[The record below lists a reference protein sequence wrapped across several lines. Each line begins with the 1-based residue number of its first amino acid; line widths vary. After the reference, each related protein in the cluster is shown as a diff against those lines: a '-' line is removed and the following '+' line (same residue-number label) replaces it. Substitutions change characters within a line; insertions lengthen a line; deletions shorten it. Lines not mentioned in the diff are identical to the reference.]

1 MLADYHVH
9 CMFSDDSW
17 YIPAKVCTDA
27 WKNNLDEI
35 CFTDHVDYG
44 IKPDWDQALTA
55 KVMEG
60 QRVVNVD
67 YDAYFPCIEALRDEW
82 AGRLTIKRGLELG
95 VQTHTI
101 PQFNALWDK
110 WRDHLD
116 FTLLSI
122 HQVGDLEF
130 WTGEFQEG
138 RSQEEYNR
146 AYYQELYD
154 VTTSFEHWS
163 VLAHIDLIKRY
174 DPAGILD
181 FPANKDLVAATLEHV
196 IKVGKGIELNT
207 SSVRY
212 GLKDSEPAEEILRL
226 YKDLGGK
233 IITLGSD
240 SHVGGKIITLGSDS
254 HAPEHLGAY
263 IRHFQKYLAS
273 LGFEGFYTYDKMVP
287 TFHPFEA

>member
-17 YIPAKVCTDA
+17 YTPEKVAEDA
-27 WKNNLDEI
+27 WKINLDEI

-44 IKPDWDQALTA
+44 IKPDWDMALDA

-60 QRVVNVD
+60 QRMLNVD
-67 YDAYFPCIEALRDEW
+67 YAAYFPCIADLRERW
-82 AGRLTIKRGLELG
+82 AGRIAIKSGLELG

-110 WRDHLD
+110 YADEFD
-116 FTLLSI
+116 FILLSI

-138 RSQEEYNR
+138 RTQEEYNR
-146 AYYQELYD
+146 AYYEELYKVATAFD
-154 VTTSFEHWS
+154 HWS
-163 VLAHIDLIKRY
+163 VLAPLDLIKRY
-174 DPAGILD
+174 DPAGALD
-181 FPANKDLVAATLEHV
+181 FPANRDLVAATLEHT
-196 IKVGKGIELNT
+196 IAQGKGIELNT

-212 GLKDSEPAEEILRL
+212 GLADSQPATEILTL
-226 YKDLGGK
+226 YRDLGG
-233 IITLGSD
+233 T
-240 SHVGGKIITLGSDS
+240 VITLGSDS

-263 IRHFQKYLAS
+263 IRHFQHRLAS
-273 LGFEGFYTYDKMVP
+273 LGVKGFHTFDKMAP
-287 TFHPFEA
+287 TFHRWDFA

>member
-17 YIPAKVCTDA
+17 YPPEQVCEDA

-44 IKPDWDQALTA
+44 IKPDWNDALGA
-55 KVMEG
+55 KVMTG
-60 QRVVNVD
+60 QRVLNVD
-67 YDAYFPCIEALRDEW
+67 YDAYFPYIAELRRKW
-82 AGRLTIKRGLELG
+82 AGRLAVKTGLEFG
-95 VQTHTI
+95 VQMHTI
-101 PQFNALWDK
+101 PQFNTLWNRWSDQ
-110 WRDHLD
+110 LD
-116 FTLLSI
+116 FVLLSI

-154 VTTSFEHWS
+154 VAISFEHWS
-163 VLAHIDLIKRY
+163 VLAHVDLIKRY
-174 DPAGILD
+174 DPAGILN
-181 FPANKDLVAATLEHV
+181 FPANRDLVAATLEHT
-196 IKVGKGIELNT
+196 IAQGKGIELNT

-212 GLKDSEPAEEILRL
+212 GLEDSQPAQQILEL
-226 YKDLGGK
+226 YRDLGGT
-233 IITLGSD
+233 IL
-240 SHVGGKIITLGSDS
+240 TLGSDS

-263 IRHFQKYLAS
+263 LRHFQHYLAS
-273 LGFEGFYTYDKMVP
+273 LGFEGFCTYDKMGP

>member
-1 MLADYHVH
+1 MIADYHVH

-17 YIPAKVCTDA
+17 YIPEKVVEDA

-44 IKPDWDQALTA
+44 IKPDWEDALSA

-67 YDAYFPCIEALRDEW
+67 YAAYFPCIADLRERW
-82 AGRLTIKRGLELG
+82 ADRIGIKTGLEFG
-95 VQTHTI
+95 VQMHTI

-110 WRDHLD
+110 YEHEFD
-116 FTLLSI
+116 FVLLSI
-122 HQVGDLEF
+122 HQIGDLEF

-154 VTTSFEHWS
+154 VTCAFEHWS
-163 VLAHIDLIKRY
+163 VLAHVELIKRY

-181 FPANKDLVAATLEHV
+181 FPANRDLVAATLEHV
-196 IKVGKGIELNT
+196 VAEGKGIELNT
-207 SSVRY
+207 SSIRY
-212 GLKDSEPAEEILRL
+212 GLRDSQPAREILEL
-226 YKDLGGK
+226 YRDLGGTVL
-233 IITLGSD
+233 TLGSD
-240 SHVGGKIITLGSDS
+240 SHK
-254 HAPEHLGAY
+254 PEHLGAY
-263 IRHFQKYLAS
+263 IRHFQHYLAS
-273 LGFEGFYTYDKMVP
+273 LGFEGFCTYDKMQP
-287 TFHPFEA
+287 TFHHWDFA

>member
-17 YIPAKVCTDA
+17 YIPEKVVQDA

-44 IKPDWDQALTA
+44 IKPDWEDALTA

-67 YDAYFPCIEALRDEW
+67 YDAYFPCIADLRERW
-82 AGRLTIKRGLELG
+82 ADRITIKTGLEFG

-110 WRDHLD
+110 YTDEFD

-130 WTGEFQEG
+130 WTGEFQQG
-138 RSQEEYNR
+138 RSQEAYNL

-154 VTTSFEHWS
+154 VATSFEHYS
-163 VLAHIDLIKRY
+163 VLAHVDLIKRY
-174 DPAGILD
+174 DPAGILN
-181 FPANKDLVAATLEHV
+181 FPANRDLVAATLEHV
-196 IKVGKGIELNT
+196 IAAGKGIELNT
-207 SSVRY
+207 SSIRY
-212 GLKDSEPAEEILRL
+212 GLADSQPAKEILTL
-226 YKDLGGK
+226 YRDLGG
-233 IITLGSD
+233 S
-240 SHVGGKIITLGSDS
+240 IITLGSDS
-254 HAPEHLGAY
+254 HAPEHLGVY
-263 IRHFQKYLAS
+263 IRHFQHYLAS
-273 LGFEGFYTYDKMVP
+273 LGFEGFHTFDKMQP
-287 TFHPFEA
+287 TFHRWDFA

>member
-17 YIPAKVCTDA
+17 YAPEKVVEDA
-27 WKNNLDEI
+27 WKQNLDEI

-44 IKPDWDQALTA
+44 IKPDWEDALSA

-67 YDAYFPCIEALRDEW
+67 YAAYFPCIAELRERF
-82 AGRLTIKRGLELG
+82 AGRIAIKTGLEFG

-101 PQFNALWDK
+101 PQFDELWRR
-110 WRDHLD
+110 WGEQLD

-138 RSQEEYNR
+138 CAQEEYNR

-163 VLAHIDLIKRY
+163 VLAHLDLIKRY

-181 FPANKDLVAATLEHV
+181 FPANRDLVAATLEHA
-196 IKVGKGIELNT
+196 IKVDKGIELNT
-207 SSVRY
+207 SSIRY
-212 GLKDSEPAEEILRL
+212 GLKDSQPAEEILRL
-226 YKDLGGK
+226 YRDLGGT
-233 IITLGSD
+233 IL
-240 SHVGGKIITLGSDS
+240 TLGSDS
-254 HAPEHLGAY
+254 HAPAHLGAY
-263 IRHFQKYLAS
+263 IRHFQHYLAS
-273 LGFEGFYTYDKMVP
+273 LGFEGFCTYDRMEP
-287 TFHPFEA
+287 TFHRWDFA

>member
-17 YIPAKVCTDA
+17 YTPEKVCEDA
-27 WKNNLDEI
+27 WRLNLDEI

-44 IKPDWDQALTA
+44 IKPDWDDALSA
-55 KVMEG
+55 KVFEG
-60 QRVVNVD
+60 QRVLNVD
-67 YDAYFPCIEALRDEW
+67 YDAYFPSIAKLREEW
-82 AGRLTIKRGLELG
+82 AGRLAIKTGLEFG

-101 PQFNALWDK
+101 GKFDALWDK
-110 WRDHLD
+110 WGDQLA

-122 HQVGDLEF
+122 HQVGDAEF

-138 RSQEEYNR
+138 RTQEEYNR

-154 VTTSFEHWS
+154 VTTSFTHWS
-163 VLAHIDLIKRY
+163 VLAHLDLIKRY

-181 FPANKDLVAATLEHV
+181 FPANRDLVAATLEHV
-196 IKVGKGIELNT
+196 VAQGKGIELNT

-212 GLKDSEPAEEILRL
+212 GLKDSQPAEEILRL
-226 YKDLGGK
+226 YRDLGGK

-240 SHVGGKIITLGSDS
+240 SH
-254 HAPEHLGAY
+254 APQHLGAY
-263 IRHFQKYLAS
+263 LRHFQHYLAS
-273 LGFEGFYTYDKMVP
+273 LGFEGFYTFDKMEP
-287 TFHPFEA
+287 TFHAFEA

>member
-17 YIPAKVCTDA
+17 YIPEKVVTDA
-27 WKNNLDEI
+27 WKQNLDEI

-55 KVMEG
+55 KVFDG
-60 QRVVNVD
+60 QRVLNVD
-67 YDAYFPCIEALRDEW
+67 YDAYFPCIEELREKW
-82 AGRLTIKRGLELG
+82 AGRLIIKTGLEFG

-101 PQFNALWDK
+101 AQFNSLWER
-110 WRDHLD
+110 WGQHLD

-138 RSQEEYNR
+138 HTQQEYDR

-154 VTTSFEHWS
+154 VATSFEHWS
-163 VLAHIDLIKRY
+163 VLAHLDLIKRY
-174 DPAGILD
+174 DPAGPLP
-181 FPANKDLVAATLEHV
+181 FPENRDLVAATLEHT
-196 IKVGKGIELNT
+196 IAQGKGIELNT

-212 GLKDSEPAEEILRL
+212 GLADSQPAREILEL
-226 YKDLGGK
+226 YRDLGGT
-233 IITLGSD
+233 ILTLGSD
-240 SHVGGKIITLGSDS
+240 SHTPA
-254 HAPEHLGAY
+254 HRGAY
-263 IRHFQKYLAS
+263 LRHFQRYLS
-273 LGFEGFYTYDKMVP
+273 ELGFKGFYTYDHMVP
-287 TFHPFEA
+287 TFHAFE

>member
-17 YIPAKVCTDA
+17 YAPEKVAEDA
-27 WKNNLDEI
+27 WKSNLDEI

-44 IKPDWDQALTA
+44 IKPDWEDALSA

-67 YDAYFPCIEALRDEW
+67 YDAYFPCIAELRERY
-82 AGRLTIKRGLELG
+82 AGRLAIKSGLEFG

-101 PQFNALWDK
+101 PQFDALWDR
-110 WRDHLD
+110 WGSELD
-116 FTLLSI
+116 FVLLSI

-138 RSQEEYNR
+138 RTQKEYNL

-154 VTTSFEHWS
+154 VATQFEHWS
-163 VLAHIDLIKRY
+163 VLAHLDLIKRY
-174 DPAGILD
+174 DPAGILN
-181 FPANKDLVAATLEHV
+181 FPENRDLVVATLEHT
-196 IKVGKGIELNT
+196 IASGRGIELNT

-212 GLKDSEPAEEILRL
+212 GLSDSQPAREILEL
-226 YKDLGGK
+226 YRDLGG
-233 IITLGSD
+233 S
-240 SHVGGKIITLGSDS
+240 IITLGSDS

-263 IRHFQKYLAS
+263 VRHFQHYLAS
-273 LGFEGFYTYDKMVP
+273 LGFEGFHTYDKMQP
-287 TFHPFEA
+287 TFHPWDFC

>member
-17 YIPAKVCTDA
+17 YPPEQVCEDA

-44 IKPDWDQALTA
+44 IKPDWNDALSA
-55 KVMEG
+55 KVMMG
-60 QRVVNVD
+60 QRALNVD
-67 YDAYFPCIEALRDEW
+67 YDAYFPYIDNLRKKW
-82 AGRLTIKRGLELG
+82 AGRLAVKTGLELG
-95 VQTHTI
+95 VQMHTI
-101 PQFNALWDK
+101 PQFNALWNRWSDQ
-110 WRDHLD
+110 LD
-116 FTLLSI
+116 FVLLSI

-154 VTTSFEHWS
+154 VATSFEHWS
-163 VLAHIDLIKRY
+163 VLAHVDLIKRY
-174 DPAGILD
+174 DPAGALN
-181 FPANKDLVAATLEHV
+181 FPANRDLVAATLEHT
-196 IKVGKGIELNT
+196 IAQGKGIELNT

-212 GLKDSEPAEEILRL
+212 GLEDSQPAQQILEL
-226 YKDLGGK
+226 YRDLGGT
-233 IITLGSD
+233 IL
-240 SHVGGKIITLGSDS
+240 TLGSDS

-263 IRHFQKYLAS
+263 LRHFQHYLAS
-273 LGFEGFYTYDKMVP
+273 LGFEGFCTYDKMQP

>member
-17 YIPAKVCTDA
+17 YPPAKVAEDA

-44 IKPDWDQALTA
+44 IKPDWCDALAA
-55 KVMEG
+55 KVFDG
-60 QRVVNVD
+60 QRVLNVD
-67 YDAYFPCIEALRDEW
+67 YDAYFPCLAALRDEW
-82 AGRLTIKRGLELG
+82 AGRLAIKIGLEFG

-101 PQFNALWDK
+101 PQFNALWDR
-110 WRDHLD
+110 WGSELD

-122 HQVGDLEF
+122 HQVGDAEF

-138 RSQEEYNR
+138 RTQEAYNR

-154 VTTSFEHWS
+154 VTTGFEHWS
-163 VLAHIDLIKRY
+163 VLAHLDLIKRY

-181 FPANKDLVAATLEHV
+181 FPANRDLVAATLEHV
-196 IKVGKGIELNT
+196 IAQGKGIELNT

-212 GLKDSEPAEEILRL
+212 GLKDSQPAREILEL
-226 YKDLGGK
+226 YRDLGGR
-233 IITLGSD
+233 
-240 SHVGGKIITLGSDS
+240 IITLGSDS

-263 IRHFQKYLAS
+263 LRHFQHYLAS
-273 LGFEGFYTYDKMVP
+273 LGFEGFCTYSKMEP
-287 TFHPFEA
+287 TFHPWSFA

>member
-17 YIPAKVCTDA
+17 YPPEQVCEDA

-44 IKPDWDQALTA
+44 IKPDWNDALSA
-55 KVMEG
+55 KVMMG
-60 QRVVNVD
+60 QRALNVD
-67 YDAYFPCIEALRDEW
+67 YDAYFPHIDNLRRKW
-82 AGRLTIKRGLELG
+82 AGRLAIKTGLELG
-95 VQTHTI
+95 VQMHTI
-101 PQFNALWDK
+101 PQFNALWNRWSDQ
-110 WRDHLD
+110 LD
-116 FTLLSI
+116 FVLLSI

-154 VTTSFEHWS
+154 VATTFEHWS
-163 VLAHIDLIKRY
+163 VLAHVDLIKRY
-174 DPAGILD
+174 DPAGALN
-181 FPANKDLVAATLEHV
+181 FPANRDLVAATLEHT
-196 IKVGKGIELNT
+196 IAQGKGIELNT

-212 GLKDSEPAEEILRL
+212 GLEDSQPTQQILEL
-226 YKDLGGK
+226 YRDLGGT
-233 IITLGSD
+233 IL
-240 SHVGGKIITLGSDS
+240 TLGSDS

-263 IRHFQKYLAS
+263 LRHFQRYLAS
-273 LGFEGFYTYDKMVP
+273 LGFEGFCTYDKMQP
-287 TFHPFEA
+287 TFHPFET

>member
-1 MLADYHVH
+1 MIADYHVH

-17 YIPAKVCTDA
+17 YAPERVCEDA

-44 IKPDWDQALTA
+44 IKPDWEDALQA

-60 QRVVNVD
+60 QRVLNVD
-67 YDAYFPCIEALRDEW
+67 YDAYFPCIADLRKEW
-82 AGRLTIKRGLELG
+82 AGRLAVKCGLEFG

-101 PQFNALWDK
+101 PQFDALWNRWGDQ
-110 WRDHLD
+110 LD
-116 FTLLSI
+116 FVLLSI

-146 AYYQELYD
+146 AYYQELFD
-154 VTTSFEHWS
+154 VATTFEHWS
-163 VLAHIDLIKRY
+163 VLAHVDLIKRY
-174 DPAGILD
+174 DPSGALG
-181 FPANKDLVAATLEHV
+181 FPTNRDLVAATLEHA
-196 IKVGKGIELNT
+196 IAQGKGIELNT

-212 GLKDSEPAEEILRL
+212 GLADSQPAREILEL
-226 YKDLGGK
+226 YRDLGG
-233 IITLGSD
+233 T
-240 SHVGGKIITLGSDS
+240 IITLGSDS

-263 IRHFQKYLAS
+263 LRHFQHYLVS
-273 LGFEGFYTYDKMVP
+273 LGFEGFHTYDRMVP
-287 TFHPFEA
+287 AFHPFEA